1 VPTATLLICLAFG
14 AAELRAGLACF
25 RGRKVLAEDG
35 TLIVEPASAI
45 PTLRARPLMFAF
57 LFSWALPLSFVPLY
71 ARALPA
77 AFLDLPASW
86 IMAVP
91 ISAEMFCAF
100 VSASFAGAMA
110 DRRGWDEP
118 VLLGL
123 AGSGIGALLCAWAPN
138 VETFIFARAVTGFA
152 YGLAWVGIQSFVVR
166 HTRPEALTFGV
177 ANLTAGIFTGHLL
190 GAVTG
195 GWIADMAGYRA
206 VFLVVSVA
214 AAVPALYLVFALGSA
229 MGAPAASSRRSAAS
243 ASGVNFWAVLGNR
256 DFVALLLGSVIP
268 FSIAQVGLLYYAVPI
283 LLGSFGASTAE
294 VGQVIAIYSATLV
307 FLAPAIARAIDKV
320 RGKRLFI
327 IIGGCLGSTALMML
341 FVAENA
347 YVLVASTFLLGLA
360 SSIGGAANT
369 SYALQFP
376 EIRRFGVASVT
387 GVQRAA
393 DKLGQMLG
401 PLFIG
406 GLFATVGLSEA
417 VALAGVFYLVTT
429 LIFLVCSHRFGGS
442 RKKYASSPETPPF

>member
-1 VPTATLLICLAFG
+1 LPTATLLICLAFG
-14 AAELRAGLACF
+14 AAELRAGLGCF
-25 RGRKVLAEDG
+25 RGRKILAEDG
-35 TLIVEPASAI
+35 TFIVEPASAI

-77 AFLDLPASW
+77 AFLDLPQTW
-86 IMAVP
+86 IMALP

-123 AGSGIGALLCAWAPN
+123 AGSGIGALLCALAPN
-138 VETFIFARAVTGFA
+138 VETFVLARAVTGFA
-152 YGLAWVGIQSFVVR
+152 YGLTWVGIQSFVVR
-166 HTRPEALTFGV
+166 QTRPEALTFGV

-206 VFLVVSVA
+206 VFLVVAVVT
-214 AAVPALYLVFALGSA
+214 AVPALYLVFALGSA

-243 ASGVNFWAVLGNR
+243 GINFWAVLGNR

-307 FLAPAIARAIDKV
+307 FLAPAIARALDNMTN
-320 RGKRLFI
+320 KRLLI
-327 IIGGCLGSTALMML
+327 
-341 FVAENA
+341 V
-347 YVLVASTFLLGLA
+347 
-360 SSIGGAANT
+360 
-369 SYALQFP
+369 
-376 EIRRFGVASVT
+376 FG
-387 GVQRAA
+387 
-393 DKLGQMLG
+393 
-401 PLFIG
+401 
-406 GLFATVGLSEA
+406 
-417 VALAGVFYLVTT
+417 
-429 LIFLVCSHRFGGS
+429 
-442 RKKYASSPETPPF
+442 